1 MYNTTRVSFT
11 FNPSPFT
18 LYPSPFSL
26 TIQIT
31 SASNQRIK
39 DIAKLR
45 QRSHRDEYGALLVEG
60 YREIKRALDNGYKPR
75 EIVTCPELFM
85 GENENA
91 LIARAVASGATHI
104 VCSEPAFEKISARDR
119 PDGLIVIGPQIHK
132 TLADL
137 RLPDNALLIVAEA
150 IEKPGNLGTILRS
163 ADSSGCA
170 AVIVCDKCTDVQNPN
185 VVRASIGTLFSLPV
199 VEATTAETIAFLR
212 ERGFLIL
219 AATPH
224 ATRLYSDCD
233 CTGNTAIVV
242 GAEQYGLSGAW
253 LSADSATQCV
263 TPVRIPMLGQ
273 CDSLNVASATTI
285 LLYEAVRQRIAKNPA
300 LVPKPHE
307 H

>member
-1 MYNTTRVSFT
+1 MPTH
-11 FNPSPFT
+11 
-18 LYPSPFSL
+18 
-26 TIQIT
+26 IT
-31 SASNQRIK
+31 SASNQHVK
-39 DIAKLR
+39 DIVKLR
-45 QRSHRDEYGALLVEG
+45 QRSHRDERGALLVEG
-60 YREIKRALDNGYKPR
+60 YREIKRALDNRYKPF

-85 GENENA
+85 GANEAA
-91 LIARAVASGATHI
+91 LIARAVSAGAVHTTCAKP
-104 VCSEPAFEKISARDR
+104 VFEKISARDR
-119 PDGLIVIGPQIHK
+119 PDGLIAIGPQIHK

-137 RLPDNALLIVAEA
+137 RLPANALVIVAEA

-170 AVIVCDKCTDVQNPN
+170 AVIVCDKCTDIQNPN

-199 VEATTAETIAFLR
+199 VETTTAEAVSFLR

-224 ATRLYSDCD
+224 AERFYSDFD

-242 GAEQYGLSGAW
+242 GAEQYGLSPAW
-253 LSADSATQCV
+253 LAGDTA

-285 LLYEAVRQRIAKNPA
+285 LLYEAVRQRIAKRIVA
-300 LVPKPHE
+300 VPPPCAHE
-307 H
+307 